1 MTLLIAIITGIINFM
16 IGGLWYG
23 ILFRD
28 PWMKAMGIK
37 KEDIGKNGDGKKEM
51 AMTAIVEIIISILV
65 ILFLQSV
72 HAATLTPALIIG
84 LIVVL
89 AVLKNYFFEQKPFQ
103 LILINESYKLVA
115 FLVIGLAMLFV

>member
-1 MTLLIAIITGIINFM
+1 
-16 IGGLWYG
+16 
-23 ILFRD
+23 
-28 PWMKAMGIK
+28 MGIK

-72 HAATLTPALIIG
+72 HAATLTSALIIG

-89 AVLKNYFFEQKPFQ
+89 AVLKNYFEQKPFQ
-103 LILINESYKLVA
+103 LILINESYKRVA

>member
-37 KEDIGKNGDGKKEM
+37 KEDIGKNGDDKKEM

-72 HAATLTPALIIG
+72 HAATLTSALIIG